1 MDPAGCVWIGPE
13 DPVDLGLSVFT
24 AGLDRPLSEEIQR
37 SLELFSK
44 NFEGHP
50 SGHAVRLRTYYSAC
64 LPNVPV
70 QSTIDLSADNHI
82 LAVVGPIC
90 AENIADFVQ
99 RMISAQKI
107 AISPVAFR
115 SIPGQIGIN
124 LDPDINQLV
133 EQTASWIERLGFTR
147 LIINHD
153 IDDQSTKFSSNLCEF
168 FSEKGSCQEIV
179 AGTTESQPGQ
189 FDASVE
195 VFLNESNPPMVE
207 QDPSGPV
214 LPKIVIS
221 FSRPM
226 VSGEQS
232 LSFFWVGPQNW
243 NENRDFSTA
252 YFAKYGSY
260 PTSFASWILYDR
272 LPRIYNAVRET
283 ALTVWDGSWI
293 IPMTKFK
300 QRLVSEFATD
310 EVFCPISSSD
320 CAKFAFVLYQV
331 SGNEYK
337 LFNP

>member
-1 MDPAGCVWIGPE
+1 M
-13 DPVDLGLSVFT
+13 
-24 AGLDRPLSEEIQR
+24 
-37 SLELFSK
+37 
-44 NFEGHP
+44 
-50 SGHAVRLRTYYSAC
+50 
-64 LPNVPV
+64 
-70 QSTIDLSADNHI
+70 I
-82 LAVVGPIC
+82 LT
-90 AENIADFVQ
+90 
-99 RMISAQKI
+99 
-107 AISPVAFR
+107 
-115 SIPGQIGIN
+115 IN
-124 LDPDINQLV
+124 LQNFLLTYANFLV
-133 EQTASWIERLGFTR
+133 RRVPARKLLLGQPR
-147 LIINHD
+147 
-153 IDDQSTKFSSNLCEF
+153 
-168 FSEKGSCQEIV
+168 
-179 AGTTESQPGQ
+179 SQPGQ

-195 VFLNESNPPMVE
+195 VFLNKSNPPMVE

-232 LSFFWVGPQNW
+232 PSFFWVGPQNW